1 MPQVPEDYVHRIG
14 RTARAGSNGSALTFL
29 TRDDRS
35 MWNSISKLID
45 PNFKSSQNNFKNNS
59 SKNNRNRNSFDK
71 KRNFKDKKKFFKK
84 DDSRSS
90 SFGDKKKYSGY
101 TNNPNYFGKKPVENS
116 SSINEKKDFGFK
128 KKKKFKNRSSRPKN
142 FTFKK
147 HSQKRKEF

>member
-1 MPQVPEDYVHRIG
+1 
-14 RTARAGSNGSALTFL
+14 
-29 TRDDRS
+29 

-59 SKNNRNRNSFDK
+59 SKNNRNRQSFDK
-71 KRNFKDKKKFFKK
+71 KRNFRDKKKFFKK

-116 SSINEKKDFGFK
+116 STINEKKDFGFK
-128 KKKKFKNRSSRPKN
+128 KKKKFKNRNSRPKN